1 MILIL
6 IFIQIFLAV
15 SVLTVPQLLA
25 QKGVGAKTY
34 WRSMKFIPVALI
46 VWVASFLF
54 SISLADD
61 NFDTLYFIFLSL
73 TLAIFPILTQ
83 SIFRAYRSDF
93 SVLGPTAAE
102 LANSPQHLNL
112 PNRINTI
119 IRKIAKLNW
128 ILFFLTLVFVSTS
141 ISLFQSQPRLS
152 LAFLL
157 GPPLLSLVGLIITY
171 RITMF
176 RLKADPSSEHLE
188 TLTQEVKECSETL
201 GITVPK
207 AYVMPSMTTIPY
219 NCFAHPKGL
228 FISDLMLQDFST
240 AERRFIILHELAHV
254 KLGHIKVRQ
263 RALLI
268 YALTVAVITS
278 VTLTLSDQLLTL
290 SDQLPGSI
298 LVPAFG
304 IILSAT
310 GYVLYAKK
318 MFPQQEF
325 EADAEAVRTLNDLS
339 AAKSSL
345 TRVVVNSAFPRIM
358 ELDMPSHPSL
368 ERRIASMTQVM
379 ADQSQANVP

>member
-73 TLAIFPILTQ
+73 TSAIFPILTQ

-128 ILFFLTLVFVSTS
+128 ILFFLTLAFVSTS
-141 ISLFQSQPRLS
+141 IWLFQSQPRLS
-152 LAFLL
+152 LTFLL

-176 RLKADPSSEHLE
+176 RLKADPSSEHLDM
-188 TLTQEVKECSETL
+188 LTQEVKDCSETL
-201 GITVPK
+201 GLPVPK
-207 AYVMPSMTTIPY
+207 AYVMPSMTTVPY

-228 FISDLMLQDFST
+228 YISDLMLQDFSPT
-240 AERRFIILHELAHV
+240 ERRFIILHELAHI

-263 RALLI
+263 WALLA
-268 YALTVAVITS
+268 YVLAVAVITS
-278 VTLTLSDQLLTL
+278 ITLTLGDQF
-290 SDQLPGSI
+290 PGKI
-298 LVPAFG
+298 LVLACG

-318 MFPQQEF
+318 IFPQQEF
-325 EADAEAVRTLNDLS
+325 EADAEAIRTLNDLS

-345 TRVVVNSAFPRIM
+345 TRVVVNSAFPRLM